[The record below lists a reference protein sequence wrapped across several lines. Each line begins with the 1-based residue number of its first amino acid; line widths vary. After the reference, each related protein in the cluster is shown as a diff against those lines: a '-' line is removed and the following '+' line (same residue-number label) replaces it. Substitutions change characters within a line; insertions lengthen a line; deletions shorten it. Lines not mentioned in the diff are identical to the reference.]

1 MANRR
6 SQRKFVAMLAGVVVY
21 LLSFYYFLFVDM
33 SSQRAWA
40 QTVGNTNSTVYL
52 PVVSRQEPP
61 TPTPS
66 PTSTPVPTPSPTPSI
81 YSGAWAGT
89 TAKSRPIT
97 MTVSQDSTQL
107 LNFML
112 EEKRDGIFCVSPVL
126 VVDETPVAIT
136 NGEFSGVYK
145 KGSVAKLTFSGK
157 FVSPTAA
164 SGSYTLYKW
173 PSDCGWTSSQG
184 TWTANVVVE

>member
-1 MANRR
+1 
-6 SQRKFVAMLAGVVVY
+6 
-21 LLSFYYFLFVDM
+21 
-33 SSQRAWA
+33 
-40 QTVGNTNSTVYL
+40 
-52 PVVSRQEPP
+52 
-61 TPTPS
+61 
-66 PTSTPVPTPSPTPSI
+66 
-81 YSGAWAGT
+81 
-89 TAKSRPIT
+89 

-164 SGSYTLYKW
+164 AAVTLCTSGLPT
-173 PSDCGWTSSQG
+173 
-184 TWTANVVVE
+184 VVGHPARAHGQQM

>member
-1 MANRR
+1 
-6 SQRKFVAMLAGVVVY
+6 
-21 LLSFYYFLFVDM
+21 
-33 SSQRAWA
+33 
-40 QTVGNTNSTVYL
+40 
-52 PVVSRQEPP
+52 
-61 TPTPS
+61 
-66 PTSTPVPTPSPTPSI
+66 
-81 YSGAWAGT
+81 
-89 TAKSRPIT
+89 

-184 TWTANVVVE
+184 TWTANVAVE

>member
-61 TPTPS
+61 TPTPVS
-66 PTSTPVPTPSPTPSI
+66 HVNT
-81 YSGAWAGT
+81 GAHAIADPFDLQWHMGGNNSKEQTNHDDCLAGF
-89 TAKSRPIT
+89 
-97 MTVSQDSTQL
+97 
-107 LNFML
+107 N
-112 EEKRDGIFCVSPVL
+112 
-126 VVDETPVAIT
+126 AI
-136 NGEFSGVYK
+136 V
-145 KGSVAKLTFSGK
+145 KLH
-157 FVSPTAA
+157 A
-164 SGSYTLYKW
+164 
-173 PSDCGWTSSQG
+173 
-184 TWTANVVVE
+184 